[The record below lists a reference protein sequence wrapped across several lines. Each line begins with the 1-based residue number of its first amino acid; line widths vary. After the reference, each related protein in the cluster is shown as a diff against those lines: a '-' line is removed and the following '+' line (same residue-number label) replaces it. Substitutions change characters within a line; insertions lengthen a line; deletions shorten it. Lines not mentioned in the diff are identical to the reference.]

1 MEKMKSLNQSVL
13 ASSLWLVHNAG
24 LWTCASSLWLVH
36 NVGLWTCVIDSKK
49 QTSKGLKKIGDDA
62 Q

>member
-13 ASSLWLVHNAG
+13 ASLLWLVHNAG
-24 LWTCASSLWLVH
+24 LWTCA
-36 NVGLWTCVIDSKK
+36 IDSKK
-49 QTSKGLKKIGDDA
+49 QASKGLKKIGDDA